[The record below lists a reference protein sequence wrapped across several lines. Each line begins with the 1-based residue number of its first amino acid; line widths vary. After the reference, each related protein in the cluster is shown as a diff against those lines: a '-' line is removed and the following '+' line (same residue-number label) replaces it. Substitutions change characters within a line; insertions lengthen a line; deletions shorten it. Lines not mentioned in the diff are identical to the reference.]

1 MACRRTQFIAEV
13 LQASG
18 QLLELAATGEHGD
31 TDDSCAV
38 LSGVVRDCAYR
49 IRARAALEREIHRSM
64 GTWDEDTER
73 FVA

>member
-1 MACRRTQFIAEV
+1 
-13 LQASG
+13 
-18 QLLELAATGEHGD
+18 
-31 TDDSCAV
+31 